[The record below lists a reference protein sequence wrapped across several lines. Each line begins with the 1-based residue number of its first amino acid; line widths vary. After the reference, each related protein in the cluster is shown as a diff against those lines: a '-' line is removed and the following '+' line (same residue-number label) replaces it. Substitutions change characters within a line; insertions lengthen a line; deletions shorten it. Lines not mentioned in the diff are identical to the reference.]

1 MSRLI
6 RDLLDMASIETGT
19 LAVECDRVR
28 ADLLI
33 ADSAAAQ
40 KPLAL
45 AASLDFRLE
54 VSKDLPDV
62 WGDRERLHQVLEN
75 LIGNAVKF
83 TKPGGRVIVGAV
95 EKDDSVLFW
104 VSDTGAGI
112 AAEHLPHVFERFWQA
127 RKGSGA
133 GLGLPI
139 VKGIVEA
146 HRGRIW
152 AETAAG
158 RGTTFFFTI
167 PIATASQ
174 TTPAL
179 RDTRRRSA

>member
-28 ADLLI
+28 VDLLI

-95 EKDDSVLFW
+95 ERDDSVLFW

-127 RKGSGA
+127 HKGSGT
-133 GLGLPI
+133 GLGLAI

-152 AETAAG
+152 VETTAG

-174 TTPAL
+174 TAPAL